1 MGCDYR
7 EWYYCSI
14 RGGAF
19 SPDKMTADPCG
30 MVRRPVSTKWT
41 GFWPRQK
48 NFGLVNDF
56 AIREELLKRT
66 NVLSYIPIK
75 KTNA

>member
-1 MGCDYR
+1 MWDGKETCIDQMD
-7 EWYYCSI
+7 WI
-14 RGGAF
+14 LAA
-19 SPDKMTADPCG
+19 T
-30 MVRRPVSTKWT
+30 
-41 GFWPRQK
+41 K

-56 AIREELLKRT
+56 AIGEELLKRT